1 MLPTVPPPPLCPS
14 CGDYPPADLAEECAL
29 CVLREV
35 NDVPREARPTARPAT
50 GACGRQHITGWPCP
64 TCAAPQW
71 VDWPT
76 HPGWWWMYYADFGIV
91 PVEHLVDADDDGGIF
106 LGREYFSRDT
116 FDGPVRFLDA
126 RLTPPAAPGAP

>member
-1 MLPTVPPPPLCPS
+1 MQPTVPPPPLCPS

-35 NDVPREARPTARPAT
+35 NDVPQEARATARPAK

-76 HPGWWWMYYADFGIV
+76 HAGWWWMIGPFDHVVERIVAADCGLDV
-91 PVEHLVDADDDGGIF
+91 WEGLDRYF
-106 LGREYFSRDT
+106 LREAHTMVGF
-116 FDGPVRFLDA
+116 RFLDA
-126 RLTPPAAPGAP
+126 RLMPPPAPGAR